1 MFIQNKKIMNV
12 VYDLAKMP
20 ITYDFAI
27 FLVIAD
33 CIRQLN
39 KLDYIHLY
47 IIKDEYRLKTLR
59 DNTLSLDE
67 KEWRLENI
75 ILPVTQRLDTI
86 ISVVLCKD
94 RNLLD
99 FSKMKNLYPNN
110 KIKFNLYTHSIINK
124 LFKEL
129 ANPVIFDSSRKAKNI
144 INKKYNKKYITC
156 TLRQSNFDIQRNT
169 DVDQIKLFND
179 YLKSKYDQIQ
189 LVVIPDHDYIF
200 ENKSNIEGIITDN
213 VASINL
219 DYRISLM
226 QNAIINF
233 GPSNGPVCFSF
244 HCKKVKVFQYDLLKS
259 DHTGKGV
266 EMGWNL
272 TNGFPI
278 NENYPWCQ
286 NESKLKWKEYNSI
299 NLIND
304 FKNEYENSLF

>member
-1 MFIQNKKIMNV
+1 MNV

-39 KLDYIHLY
+39 KLDYIQLY

-59 DNTLSLDE
+59 DNALSTDE
-67 KEWRLENI
+67 KEWRFENI
-75 ILPVTQRLDTI
+75 ILPVTQRLDSI
-86 ISVVLCKD
+86 ISVVICKD
-94 RNLLD
+94 RKLID
-99 FSKMKNLYPNN
+99 FEKMINLYPNN
-110 KIKFNLYTHSIINK
+110 KIKFNLYTHNIVNR
-124 LFKEL
+124 LFKES
-129 ANPVIFDSSRKAKNI
+129 ANPVIFDSSKKAKII

-156 TLRQSNFDIQRNT
+156 TIRQSDFDIKRNT
-169 DVDQIKLFND
+169 DISQIKAFND
-179 YLKSKYDQIQ
+179 YLKSNYGQVQ
-189 LVVIPDHDYIF
+189 LIVIPDHDYSIQ
-200 ENKSNIEGIITDN
+200 NKSVTDGIIIDN

-286 NESKLKWKEYNSI
+286 NESKLKWTDYNAI

-304 FKNEYENSLF
+304 FNNEYENSFF